1 MYQFWYRL
9 PNLRVKK
16 SSLVQTINTFTNS
29 GFSNYFGLWVLVI
42 THTLKTINR
51 VNGRIKSDLSP
62 SFHLLIVSLEEFQV
76 NLRSNI
82 NLSSSFNC
90 RE

>member
-29 GFSNYFGLWVLVI
+29 GFRNYFGLWVLVI

-51 VNGRIKSDLSP
+51 V
-62 SFHLLIVSLEEFQV
+62 SLRPNEIGSITFIPPLDSE
-76 NLRSNI
+76 L
-82 NLSSSFNC
+82 
-90 RE
+90 